1 MRVRQLGSRDGPRA
15 TTKRERRQRAEI
27 PEPLLL
33 LLLLERAHLLRSL
46 LKARPS
52 AAKPTYA
59 SSSTVSRRMYV
70 SIAAEKAAKPMP
82 PSTMA
87 RGPLLRARTAPE
99 MRPA

>member
-1 MRVRQLGSRDGPRA
+1 MVQELQQ
-15 TTKRERRQRAEI
+15 RERERQRAEI

-33 LLLLERAHLLRSL
+33 LLLERAHLLSSL

-52 AAKPTYA
+52 AANPTYA